1 MRGRAN
7 PHPMKPGG
15 HIRDVAAK
23 DHPPTESQIKAAES
37 IAEKIGINLPEVF
50 TKRAYSQFISNHMK
64 NKGERRWQR
73 NGRTD
78 DAV

>member
-1 MRGRAN
+1 MRGRPN
-7 PHPMKPGG
+7 PRPVIPGER
-15 HIRDVAAK
+15 IKNASK
-23 DHPPTESQIKAAES
+23 EFPPTESQIKAAES
-37 IAEKIGINLPEVF
+37 IAEKLEISLPEVF

-64 NKGERRWQR
+64 NKEERRWQR